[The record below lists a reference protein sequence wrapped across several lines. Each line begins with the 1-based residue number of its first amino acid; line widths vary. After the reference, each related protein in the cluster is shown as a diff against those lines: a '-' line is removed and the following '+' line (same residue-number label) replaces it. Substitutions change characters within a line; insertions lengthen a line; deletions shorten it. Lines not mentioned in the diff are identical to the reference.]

1 MFEDELA
8 AWQERVEAAQR
19 ANERLGPLAAERA
32 KKYEGMTLEQVMA
45 HWARVTSR
53 RGGSE
58 FESLD
63 DLEAEVMAIG
73 QVLGAKFRE
82 RGTMLRA
89 VGFDLGVPVQ

>member
-1 MFEDELA
+1 MFEDELPK
-8 AWQERVEAAQR
+8 WQEQIDAAR
-19 ANERLGPLAAERA
+19 RTNERLGPLAAEKA
-32 KKYEGMTLEQVMA
+32 KKYEHLTLEQVMV

-89 VGFDLGVPVQ
+89 VGFDLGEPMQ

>member
-1 MFEDELA
+1 MFEDELPK
-8 AWQERVEAAQR
+8 WDEQIEAVR
-19 ANERLGPLAAERA
+19 RTNERLGPLAAEKA
-32 KKYEGMTLEQVMA
+32 KKYEHLTLEQMMA

-53 RGGSE
+53 RGGCE

-73 QVLGAKFRE
+73 QVLGAKFKE

-89 VGFDLGVPVQ
+89 VGFDLGEPMQ